1 MSSQGEGE
9 HAYTN
14 RLSLETSPYLLQHA
28 HNPVDWYPWGPEAL
42 GRARAENRPIFLS
55 IGYSACHWC
64 HVMERESFE
73 DEGIAE
79 ILNRHFVSIK
89 VDREER
95 PDLDEI
101 YMMAVQLISGGGGW
115 PMSVFLTPD
124 LKPFFAGTYFP
135 PRALYGRPGFDTVLG
150 AIAAA
155 WEERPTAIIESA
167 EEITAGVR
175 QYLGHGEKPGD
186 SGLSS
191 PWSEL
196 EACEGLFAAAEQ
208 DLRAS
213 FDAAEGGFGPAPKFP
228 PSMAIAFLLRRY
240 LHTHEESVLHM
251 ATHTLEK
258 MAKGGIYDHV
268 GGGFHRYSTDEHWLV
283 PHFEKMLYDNALLA
297 QAYLEGYQVT
307 GNPLF
312 RRVAIETLDYALRD
326 MRHPSGG
333 FYSSEDAD
341 SEGEE
346 GKFYLWTREEILK
359 VLGETDG
366 EIFCTAYGVESEGNF
381 ALHEPG
387 QPGTN
392 VLSVSNARDL
402 GNEAAEQAI
411 ERMRGQLLAAR
422 NRRVRPARDEKILAS
437 WNGLMISALAQGAQV
452 LGDARYLAAARE
464 CASFMLVHMM
474 RDGRLVRAYREETGR
489 VQGFLDDYAFLA
501 VALLD
506 LYETDFD
513 LRWFDAARDLAG
525 KMIELFWDPVG
536 GGFFLSDDPS
546 GDLIARTKP
555 MHDGA
560 EPSGNAMAA
569 LALLRLAAYT
579 ERGDYGE
586 KARQILDANLDAMS
600 RIPRGR
606 MKMLCAADFA
616 ASPRMEVAVA
626 GRLDSPEVSVL
637 LKPLRT
643 RFVPNKIVAGVDG
656 AALDGY
662 CERMPFLRSK
672 TAISGHPTV
681 YVCRDRV
688 CGPPITTAE
697 GLEKVLSE

>member
-1 MSSQGEGE
+1 MPVEGQDK
-9 HAYTN
+9 HLHIN
-14 RLSLETSPYLLQHA
+14 RLGSETSPYLLQHA

-42 GRARAENRPIFLS
+42 RRAKAENRPIFLS

-73 DEGIAE
+73 DEAIAE

-101 YMMAVQLISGGGGW
+101 YMMAVQLIAGAGGW

-135 PRALYGRPGFDTVLG
+135 PRASYGRPGFDTVLR
-150 AIAAA
+150 AVAAA
-155 WEERPTAIIESA
+155 WEERPAAIIESA
-167 EEITAGVR
+167 EQITAGVR

-186 SGLSS
+186 LDGTGNGPDVYESFF
-191 PWSEL
+191 E
-196 EACEGLFAAAEQ
+196 AAEQ

-213 FDAAEGGFGPAPKFP
+213 FDAIEGGFGPAPKFP
-228 PSMAIAFLLRRY
+228 PSMAIGFLLRRY
-240 LHTHEESVLHM
+240 LHTREESVLHM
-251 ATHTLEK
+251 ATYTLEK
-258 MAKGGIYDHV
+258 MAKGGIYDHL
-268 GGGFHRYSTDEHWLV
+268 GGGFHRYSTDESWLV

-297 QAYLEGYQVT
+297 QAYIEAYQVT
-307 GNPLF
+307 GNRLF
-312 RRVAIETLDYALRD
+312 RRVAVETLDYVLRD
-326 MRHPSGG
+326 MRNPSGG

-346 GKFYLWTREEILK
+346 GKFYLWTREEVLET
-359 VLGETDG
+359 LGETDG
-366 EIFCTAYGVESEGNF
+366 GIFCSAYGVEAEGNF

-392 VLSVSNARDL
+392 VLSIPDVRDL
-402 GNEAAEQAI
+402 SDEAAEQAF
-411 ERMRGQLLAAR
+411 ERMRRQLLAVR
-422 NRRVRPARDEKILAS
+422 SRRVRPGRDEKILAS
-437 WNGLMISALAQGAQV
+437 WNALTISALAHGAQV
-452 LGDARYLAAARE
+452 LDDARYLAAARA
-464 CASFMLVHMM
+464 CASFVLAHMM
-474 RDGRLVRAYREETGR
+474 RDGRLVRAYREEMGC
-489 VQGFLDDYAFLA
+489 VEGFLDDYAFLA

-513 LRWFDAARDLAG
+513 LRWFDAAREVVD
-525 KMIELFWDPVG
+525 KMIALFWDPAG
-536 GGFFLSDDPS
+536 GGFFLSDDPV

-579 ERGDYGE
+579 EKGYYAE
-586 KARQILDANLDAMS
+586 KAQQILDTNADAMS

-616 ASPRMEVAVA
+616 VSPRMEVAVA
-626 GRLDSPEVSVL
+626 GSLDSPEAIAL
-637 LKPLRT
+637 LRPLRG
-643 RFVPNKIVAGVDG
+643 RFAPNTIVAGVDG
-656 AALDGY
+656 AAPDDY
-662 CERMPFLRSK
+662 CERISFLGSK
-672 TAISGHPTV
+672 TAISGRPTI

-688 CGPPITTAE
+688 CDPPITT
-697 GLEKVLSE
+697 LEAFERVLSE